1 MNAALA
7 MIMIGALGVVFNKN
21 VFVKILSVEVSNI
34 GSVLLFVATSYTSGS
49 KPPIFD
55 GKLEY
60 ADPIPQAVIITAI
73 VIGFSIL
80 SLSVSII
87 SDLVEKLNRENS
99 DDIERMTRD

>member
-1 MNAALA
+1 
-7 MIMIGALGVVFNKN
+7 MILIGIFGVVLNKN

-34 GSVLLFVATSYTSGS
+34 GSVMLFVSTSYRAGS

-55 GKLEY
+55 GSLEY

-80 SLSVSII
+80 ALSVSII
-87 SDLVEKLNRENS
+87 STLVENLNRETS
-99 DDIERMTRD
+99 DDIERMVGS